1 MAEEHQDRPLREF
14 RDRTATSR
22 RAYDRAS
29 EVFPGGDTR
38 QVTHYRPYPAFVK
51 EAAGCRLTTVDGED
65 LVDFVNNYTQTV
77 LGHAPPPVV
86 EAVQDR
92 FARGN
97 GLAAPTDVATDL
109 AMRLVERV
117 PSLSKLRFCNSG
129 TEATMN
135 AIRAARAHTGRDAV
149 LKARGGYH
157 GSHDTASVWVT
168 GPGPENPGVPQA
180 VASTVETVPYN
191 DTESLKQ
198 TFATRGEELSC
209 FIVEPFMGA
218 GGAIP
223 ADAAY
228 LEAARD
234 LTRDRDALLVFDEV
248 ISFRLA
254 LGGLQAKHGIDPD
267 LTTLGKLIGGGLPI
281 GAFGGRDDV
290 MAQFHPEEGTLK
302 HSGTFTANPATMAG
316 GLATLEAFGADRIEH
331 INELGA
337 TLRERL
343 RDVAGSR
350 RDVPVTVTGQGSIF
364 QIHFTDGPVERTE
377 DGTRHTEAAHRLF
390 LELHNRGIF
399 LTPRGMG
406 NLSTPMTDAEVDAFV
421 TAFEAAVEKV

>member
-1 MAEEHQDRPLREF
+1 MAEEHHDRTLREF
-14 RDRTATSR
+14 RDRNATSR
-22 RAYDRAS
+22 HAYDRAS
-29 EVFPGGDTR
+29 AVFPGGDTR
-38 QVTHYRPYPAFVK
+38 RVTYYRPFPAFVD

-65 LVDFVNNYTQTV
+65 LVDFVNNYTQSV

-86 EAVQDR
+86 EAVQER

-109 AMRLVERV
+109 ATRLVERV
-117 PSLSKLRFCNSG
+117 PSMSKLRFCNSG

-157 GSHDTASVWVT
+157 GTHDTASVGVT

-191 DTESLKQ
+191 DTESLKE

-223 ADAAY
+223 ADVAY

-234 LTRDRDALLVFDEV
+234 LTREHDALLVFDEV

-254 LGGLQAKHGIDPD
+254 PGGLQAEYGIDPD

-290 MAQFHPEEGTLK
+290 MALFHPDEGEIK

-316 GLATLEAFGADRIEH
+316 GLATLEAFDAAQIEH

-337 TLRERL
+337 RLRERV
-343 RDVAGSR
+343 RDVAASR
-350 RDVPVTVTGQGSIF
+350 GDIPVTVTGQGSIF
-364 QIHFTDGPVERTE
+364 QIHFTDGPVEPTE
-377 DGTRHTEAAHRLF
+377 DGTRHAETAHRLF
-390 LELHNRGIF
+390 LKLHNRGIF

-406 NLSTPMTDAEVDAFV
+406 NLSTPMTAAEVDSFV
-421 TAFEAAVEKV
+421 TAFEEAFEEL